1 MEIKCKNCIYYHA
14 TIGTEAELTGHLES
28 VVKPYGR
35 CQIMSDPVS
44 EEEWCGQYHEK
55 DTVAESNARPI

>member
-14 TIGTEAELTGHLES
+14 TIGTEIELTGHMEG

-35 CQIMSDPVS
+35 CQIMADPVH

-55 DTVAESNARPI
+55 NIMAEGDKGHI